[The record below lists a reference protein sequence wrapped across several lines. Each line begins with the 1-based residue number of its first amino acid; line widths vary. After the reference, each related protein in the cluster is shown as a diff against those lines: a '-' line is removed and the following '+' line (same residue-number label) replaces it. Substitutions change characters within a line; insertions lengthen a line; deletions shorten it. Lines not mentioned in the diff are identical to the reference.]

1 MNVNTILNITTPVS
15 TQTVQGQSVETLL
28 DFDAL
33 IGQAANPIAKNPGQK
48 PDAVAPQGTMP
59 LETRSAPVVP
69 AAPVAREIRL
79 LATATEHFNTIDQ
92 NFKGGEVQQ
101 DPLPV
106 KSATAAAEPNHSS
119 PAKPIAAPVTD
130 KVLNLRFAADFGK
143 RSGIDKP
150 IVAEAEN
157 EQPKPSTKAD
167 VQLPKSVP
175 DHATKPP
182 IAPQKVIDTRHF
194 DEETLSEM
202 DAPIIDS
209 TSSMVQ
215 IAVPPAPPPT
225 SIAVPVPAPMLPTPR
240 GDSPKE
246 IKKTMPLVD
255 KGAEKILLTAAELPT
270 KMQSPESTMTQFSMP
285 MPAPLVTTTTT
296 MAAPSFAV
304 SDNFAMQQLD
314 LALDSQWIEQ
324 LTREIVSVA
333 GQDGKLRFGLA
344 PDGLGQLEVMVET
357 QQDGVNIQ
365 FQTSTENAAK
375 IIAAEQPKL
384 LEELRQSGVRV
395 TNGDLMAGHQMQGQR
410 DQSRNPNPAWQSPSS
425 QPNRH
430 TPSPKPDTSPS
441 GRFA

>member
-1 MNVNTILNITTPVS
+1 MNVNTILNIATPMS
-15 TQTVQGQSVETLL
+15 TPIAQGQSIESLL

-33 IGQAANPIAKNPGQK
+33 IGQAANPSAKNPGQK
-48 PDAVAPQGTMP
+48 PDAAAPQGTMP
-59 LETRSAPVVP
+59 FETRSASVVP
-69 AAPVAREIRL
+69 ATPVSLDIGLPAS
-79 LATATEHFNTIDQ
+79 ASDHFDTIDR
-92 NFKGGEVQQ
+92 NFKGGVVKQ

-106 KSATAAAEPNHSS
+106 KPATVAAEPNNSS
-119 PAKPIAAPVTD
+119 PAKPIASPFTD
-130 KVLNLRFAADFGK
+130 KELNLRFAADMGK
-143 RSGIDKP
+143 RSSINKP

-157 EQPKPSTKAD
+157 EKPKPSAKAD
-167 VQLPKSVP
+167 AQLPKTAP

-182 IAPQKVIDTRHF
+182 IAPHEVIDTGHF
-194 DEETLSEM
+194 DEETQSKL
-202 DAPIIDS
+202 DAPISDL
-209 TSSMVQ
+209 TLSMVQ
-215 IAVPPAPPPT
+215 IAAPLAPPPT
-225 SIAVPVPAPMLPTPR
+225 STAAPVPAPVLPTPK
-240 GDSPKE
+240 GDSPKD

-255 KGAEKILLTAAELPT
+255 KEVGKILLTAAELPT
-270 KMQSPESTMTQFSMP
+270 KMQSPESMVTQFSMP
-285 MPAPLVTTTTT
+285 TPAPLVTTTTT
-296 MAAPSFAV
+296 MAAPLFAV
-304 SDNFAMQQLD
+304 SDRFATQQLD

-430 TPSPKPDTSPS
+430 TPSSNPNTSHS